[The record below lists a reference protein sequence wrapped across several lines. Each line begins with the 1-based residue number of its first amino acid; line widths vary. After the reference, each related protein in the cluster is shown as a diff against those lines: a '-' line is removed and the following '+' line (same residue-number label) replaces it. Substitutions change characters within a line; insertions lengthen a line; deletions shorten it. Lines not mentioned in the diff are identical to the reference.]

1 MTEDPHA
8 HLRERGLRRIREVTC
23 VDENAPVPAFE
34 PRSVE
39 DHAVTVVFG
48 DLWCGEELSDRD
60 RRLITLGVLGALGA
74 ERELPWHIKGALDS
88 GDLTPEQLRETVLQ
102 IAHYAGVP
110 RGTSMSAIIRET
122 TGSAGSTEK
131 TEKEA

>member
-1 MTEDPHA
+1 MTNDPLEDR
-8 HLRERGLRRIREVTC
+8 RERGMRRMLEVTC
-23 VDENAPVPAFE
+23 ADENTPTPPIE

-39 DHAVTVVFG
+39 DHAMKVVFG
-48 DLWCGEELSDRD
+48 ELWSNDALSDRD

-88 GDLTPEQLRETVLQ
+88 GDLSPDQMRETALQ

-110 RGTSMSAIIRET
+110 RGASMSALIRET
-122 TGSAGSTEK
+122 TGQTGSTEK
-131 TEKEA
+131 EDR